1 MPIQSSGG
9 FTPIAPPPTS
19 LGTPTGLSAPVV
31 LPTFTDEPVRIIGG
45 EDVSVPAPRPVT
57 APTPIRA
64 PPASIIS
71 EVTPSS
77 RPPPPTISPTPI
89 INPPRA
95 PVSVPDSRFISQPPT
110 PPQSVSSLLSEISRD
125 TGINSQSVAN
135 FLFKKKNKPIPVP
148 PIDRDRPPA
157 RVTGSQVS
165 VSTGSSSDMSV
176 PESIKT
182 DTTKA
187 DYLFLDDRSIPAPE
201 SISSMS
207 GFNPPSEKSSI
218 KKKPIIAEPKEVVVL
233 KKPEL
238 KRSNP
243 FDIFSDNESIAR
255 APAIQED
262 VASDVATQGTKP
274 KPPAKKRPVVKS
286 SESEREVNIIPQDA
300 PAGRRMPTVKEKK
313 SSYQSKADLQDIARN
328 NKINILRPNGRE
340 KTMNELRLEIAG
352 K

>member
-71 EVTPSS
+71 
-77 RPPPPTISPTPI
+77 PTPI

-110 PPQSVSSLLSEISRD
+110 PPQSVSSLLSEISKD

-135 FLFKKKNKPIPVP
+135 FLFKKKNKPTPVP
-148 PIDRDRPPA
+148 PIDRDRPPT

-165 VSTGSSSDMSV
+165 VSSGGSSSDMSV

-300 PAGRRMPTVKEKK
+300 PAGRKMPTVKEKK
-313 SSYQSKADLQDIARN
+313 SSYQSLADLQAIAEDK
-328 NKINILRPNGRE
+328 KINIKRPNGKK
-340 KTMNELRLEIAG
+340 KTMNELRIEIAG